1 MASRFL
7 DEQARRLPGC
17 THHPDAPHR
26 PYCPCVL
33 DVEEMEAAA
42 AALTCDRCDVPMVAV
57 VRLGEELAEC
67 PRCGAMA
74 DVKADEH
81 EAAADPIDTYD
92 PDDRLPVAG
101 DPYWSED
108 R

>member
-1 MASRFL
+1 MVPDVPKPRHPRGPEGRGVMGSRFL

-33 DVEEMEAAA
+33 DVAEIEAASRNASPQVTPA
-42 AALTCDRCDVPMVAV
+42 AGDPL
-57 VRLGEELAEC
+57 EEAPGL
-67 PRCGAMA
+67 
-74 DVKADEH
+74 
-81 EAAADPIDTYD
+81 DTYD
-92 PDDRLPVAG
+92 PDDRLPMGG

>member
-1 MASRFL
+1 MASRYL

-17 THHPDAPHR
+17 VHHPDAPHR

-33 DVEEMEAAA
+33 DVEEVEAAA

-57 VRLGEELAEC
+57 ARLGEELAEC

-74 DVKADEH
+74 DVWHGDPLHREDE
-81 EAAADPIDTYD
+81 IDTYD
-92 PDDRLPVAG
+92 PDDRLPMGG

>member
-17 THHPDAPHR
+17 VHHPNAPHR
-26 PYCPCVL
+26 PWCPCVL
-33 DVEEMEAAA
+33 DVAEVEA
-42 AALTCDRCDVPMVAV
+42 AALTAPPPPEPSDPLA
-57 VRLGEELAEC
+57 GEL
-67 PRCGAMA
+67 
-74 DVKADEH
+74 
-81 EAAADPIDTYD
+81 DTYD
-92 PDDRLPVAG
+92 PDDRLPMGG

>member
-7 DEQARRLPGC
+7 GEQARRLPGC

-33 DVEEMEAAA
+33 DVAEADAQAEAQRA
-42 AALTCDRCDVPMVAV
+42 AALDPQPWHGDP
-57 VRLGEELAEC
+57 LA
-67 PRCGAMA
+67 GQL
-74 DVKADEH
+74 
-81 EAAADPIDTYD
+81 DTHD
-92 PDDRLPVAG
+92 PDDREPMAG